1 MRPGTLPPSAGSS
14 PSRCARSLV
23 ASRSLCVI
31 CMAAYT
37 AMLPPLEC
45 PPIIMPGDSF
55 AERKRFV
62 LSKIES
68 AYRYA
73 DSCDGTGQRTAIL
86 KSSFQP
92 TSVPSVPRNATYRP
106 KSAPKSKVIAA
117 NCCCCALIQTFGILP
132 HPQPAESRRFANR
145 TQQRKPIIV
154 HFRGI
159 RNKHPIVAFGAQ
171 QFTNRHGRHRL
182 ASPNTGTKPSNRM

>member
-1 MRPGTLPPSAGSS
+1 MTLGIPGPSCEKMREILQLRPGTLPPSAGSS

-117 NCCCCALIQTFGILP
+117 NCCCSLSSKRSAYSPTRNPRNRGDSQT
-132 HPQPAESRRFANR
+132 ARSSESR
-145 TQQRKPIIV
+145 
-154 HFRGI
+154 
-159 RNKHPIVAFGAQ
+159 
-171 QFTNRHGRHRL
+171 
-182 ASPNTGTKPSNRM
+182 